1 MRPSL
6 KYFTF
11 IFLFSSH
18 WLSSQTVQMFIT
30 SLTFLGNLLSF
41 WSFLNAGFVWQEI
54 KQMWD
59 EGILEYTRDWWN
71 LLDYVMNSLYITV
84 IGLRVTAYL
93 NVSMS
98 YREHKVPAFIKQ
110 GINFINDA
118 PQFFFLYFYLEFFHD
133 TLRSTRTDRWA
144 L

>member
-1 MRPSL
+1 
-6 KYFTF
+6 
-11 IFLFSSH
+11 
-18 WLSSQTVQMFIT
+18 
-30 SLTFLGNLLSF
+30 
-41 WSFLNAGFVWQEI
+41 
-54 KQMWD
+54 MWD

-110 GINFINDA
+110 WINSKKMI
-118 PQFFFLYFYLEFFHD
+118 YH
-133 TLRSTRTDRWA
+133 S
-144 L
+144 